1 MKLINAAFAAKKI
14 NEAELPAEIKLEI
27 RDLQDAI
34 AKYNEAC
41 DLYEEEEFENKET
54 ESRLDKME
62 EGIVSTERGIV
73 SKIEAHADAKAQE
86 AAAAAA
92 ATQEAADAEKAAQEA
107 AAEAERVAQEAAA
120 EAEKV
125 AQEADKKGSSGLG
138 WLLLAGAVALVTF
151 GAVNM
156 NKK

>member
-86 AAAAAA
+86 AAAAA
-92 ATQEAADAEKAAQEA
+92 TQEAADAEKAAQEA

>member
-86 AAAAAA
+86 AAAAA
-92 ATQEAADAEKAAQEA
+92 TQEAADAEKA
-107 AAEAERVAQEAAA
+107 AQEAAA